1 MISAHHKVD
10 SSQKKSLLF
19 KIADSFEKILIN
31 GPNVIHLE
39 QKSHVLQPS
48 LKNFIQNGQVSI
60 RTNFFTNL
68 TQDTQTS
75 DFFSESSFTDFSKL
89 NDHLDYKSTKIF
101 LMMTLVNKLSLVLV
115 IRIGRCSI

>member
-1 MISAHHKVD
+1 MD
-10 SSQKKSLLF
+10 SSQKNSLLF

-48 LKNFIQNGQVSI
+48 IQNGQVSI

>member
-1 MISAHHKVD
+1 MD
-10 SSQKKSLLF
+10 SSQKNSLLF

-60 RTNFFTNL
+60 RTNFFTSL

-75 DFFSESSFTDFSKL
+75 DFFSESNFKSFSKI